1 MTPWQTATNQ
11 PPLETPPPAPSH
23 HLTSTTNIT
32 SITASPNPWSRS
44 GSKSTETRCHN
55 SAGGG
60 NTREWLLF
68 EGAIASPPPDT
79 DWTNCNTTLPSTCPG
94 RSLLLSVVG
103 STRRVHL
110 ASAPSARCVHKQQI
124 GHFYIPSYASLELW
138 HPTQRESSLRLD
150 CVDCGN
156 TIFEAVTERSLLWIG
171 LLLE

>member
-68 EGAIASPPPDT
+68 EGAIASPHRTLTGQTVTQHFLLPVLAGPSCYLSSGQHVASTSPPLPLPAVCTSSRSDT
-79 DWTNCNTTLPSTCPG
+79 FTSPATPHWNCGIRHNGNPRSDWIVLIVGTPFLRQLPSALC
-94 RSLLLSVVG
+94 
-103 STRRVHL
+103 
-110 ASAPSARCVHKQQI
+110 C
-124 GHFYIPSYASLELW
+124 E
-138 HPTQRESSLRLD
+138 
-150 CVDCGN
+150 
-156 TIFEAVTERSLLWIG
+156 
-171 LLLE
+171 